1 MMDTY
6 LKFFIIFFEVSKNVV
21 KNLTTLLA
29 SERLNERTTLL
40 ASERL
45 NESVEMNGFCDCLQ
59 SLLEN

>member
-6 LKFFIIFFEVSKNVV
+6 LKFFIIFFEISKNVV
-21 KNLTTLLA
+21 KNLTTLI
-29 SERLNERTTLL
+29 

>member
-6 LKFFIIFFEVSKNVV
+6 LKFFIIFFEVSKNV

-29 SERLNERTTLL
+29 SERLNE
-40 ASERL
+40 
-45 NESVEMNGFCDCLQ
+45 NVEMNGFCDCLQ

>member
-6 LKFFIIFFEVSKNVV
+6 LKFFIIFFEVSKNV
-21 KNLTTLLA
+21 KKLTTLLA

-45 NESVEMNGFCDCLQ
+45 NESVEMNGFCDYLQ